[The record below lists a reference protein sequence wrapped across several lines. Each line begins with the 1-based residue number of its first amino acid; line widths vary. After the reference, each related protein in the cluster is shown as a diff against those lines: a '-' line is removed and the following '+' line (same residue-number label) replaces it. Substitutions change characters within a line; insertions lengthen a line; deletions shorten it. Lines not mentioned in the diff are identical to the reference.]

1 MKLSYITFRSVTY
14 AQKAERILKKAG
26 LECTLQRTP
35 KELSIRG
42 CGYCLGLRPGQI
54 LQAAQL
60 LTGEK
65 VDYGKLYALTAEGY
79 EELHL

>member
-35 KELSIRG
+35 KELSVRG
-42 CGYCLGLRPGQI
+42 CGYCLGLHPGQVGW
-54 LQAAQL
+54 AAQL
-60 LTGEK
+60 LEAEK
-65 VDYGKLYALTAEGY
+65 VDYGKLYASTAEGY

>member
-35 KELSIRG
+35 KELSVRG
-42 CGYCLGLRPGQI
+42 CGYCLGLHPGQVGW
-54 LQAAQL
+54 AAQL
-60 LTGEK
+60 LDAEK
-65 VDYGKLYALTAEGY
+65 VDYGKLYASTAEGY

>member
-35 KELSIRG
+35 KELSVRG
-42 CGYCLGLRPGQI
+42 CGYCLGLHPGQVGW
-54 LQAAQL
+54 AAQL
-60 LTGEK
+60 LDAEK
-65 VDYGKLYALTAEGY
+65 VDYGKLYASTAVGY

>member
-35 KELSIRG
+35 KELSVRG
-42 CGYCLGLRPGQI
+42 CGYCLGLHPGQVGW
-54 LQAAQL
+54 AAHL
-60 LTGEK
+60 LDAEK
-65 VDYGKLYALTAEGY
+65 VDYGKLYASTAEGY